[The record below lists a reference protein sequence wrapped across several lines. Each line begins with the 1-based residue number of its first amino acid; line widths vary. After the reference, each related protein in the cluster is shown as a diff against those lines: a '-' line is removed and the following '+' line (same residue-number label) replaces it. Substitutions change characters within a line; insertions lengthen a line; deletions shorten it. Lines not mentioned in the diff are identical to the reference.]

1 MGASGPG
8 TNPAASYKQRFRGGF
23 DYNVTNQTITDVA
36 PLSNALV
43 VGLRG
48 VQEGLSDVAGAIQR
62 QGTVLNNYPK
72 PS

>member
-1 MGASGPG
+1 MGGAG
-8 TNPAASYKQRFRGGF
+8 TNPATNYKQRFRGGF

-48 VQEGLSDVAGAIQR
+48 VQEGLDRRCRSNTKTRNSIKQII
-62 QGTVLNNYPK
+62 TIT
-72 PS
+72 S